1 MPGPPPGGPGER
13 MRGVS
18 ELASEKVFARKGAGS
33 DAARVGKQGRFA
45 RMMHRPELG
54 ALSGAILVYA
64 VFYILASDSGMFSL
78 SGLVNIFQVSA
89 ETGVLAVAAALL
101 MIAGEFDLSIGSIV
115 GFAGMTIMVL
125 VTAQSGGGFGWSFWP
140 AVAVALVLS
149 LLIGAFN
156 GALVMSTKLPSF
168 IITLGSLFI
177 FRGLTIALT
186 RSLTN
191 RTQLGD
197 LDQVVGY
204 ESARP
209 ILAGQ
214 LTFSGARFSITILW
228 WILLTILATW
238 VLLRTRQGNWIFG
251 AGGDANAARNVGVP
265 VTRLK
270 VALFMTTALAAFL
283 VGLLQVVQFTG
294 ADTLRGTQLEFRA
307 IIAAVVGGNL
317 LTGGYGSAVGASL
330 GALTF
335 AMIDQ
340 GIRLTGVD
348 ADWFQVVLGAVL
360 VAAVLFNNWIRG
372 RAAKR

>member
-1 MPGPPPGGPGER
+1 VTTDTAPPSVVPPADER
-13 MRGVS
+13 VRKVGLVS
-18 ELASEKVFARKGAGS
+18 RLLA
-33 DAARVGKQGRFA
+33 
-45 RMMHRPELG
+45 RPEV
-54 ALSGAILVYA
+54 GAIVAVVLVYA
-64 VFYILASDSGMFSL
+64 FLAVVAFDNNF
-78 SGLVNIFQVSA
+78 VSWQA
-89 ETGVLAVAAALL
+89 TAAVLNTAAPLGILAVAVALL
-101 MIAGEFDLSIGSIV
+101 MIAGEFDLSVGSIV

-125 VTAQSGGGFGWSFWP
+125 VTAQAGGGFGWSFWP

-197 LDQVVGY
+197 LDQVAGY
-204 ESARP
+204 ESARAL
-209 ILAGQ
+209 LAGQ
-214 LTFSGARFSITILW
+214 LNFGGARFSITILW

-283 VGLLQVVQFTG
+283 VALLQVVQFTG

>member
-1 MPGPPPGGPGER
+1 MRAGEEAER
-13 MRGVS
+13 DHRDRATTCGAPADERVRQVGLVS
-18 ELASEKVFARKGAGS
+18 RLLA
-33 DAARVGKQGRFA
+33 
-45 RMMHRPELG
+45 RPEV
-54 ALSGAILVYA
+54 GAIVAVVLVYVFLA
-64 VFYILASDSGMFSL
+64 VVAFDNNFISWQATAAILNTAAPLG
-78 SGLVNIFQVSA
+78 I
-89 ETGVLAVAAALL
+89 LAVAVALL

-125 VTAQSGGGFGWSFWP
+125 VTAQAGGRVRLVVLACRSGGS
-140 AVAVALVLS
+140 
-149 LLIGAFN
+149 
-156 GALVMSTKLPSF
+156 GALAADRCLQ
-168 IITLGSLFI
+168 
-177 FRGLTIALT
+177 RGLGDEHQAPVVHHHAGFALHIPRT
-186 RSLTN
+186 DHRAHTVADQPDPVGRSRPGGRVRVGATHPRRSTHL
-191 RTQLGD
+191 RRGPVQHHHPVVDPAHHPRHLGVAPD
-197 LDQVVGY
+197 
-204 ESARP
+204 
-209 ILAGQ
+209 
-214 LTFSGARFSITILW
+214 T
-228 WILLTILATW
+228 
-238 VLLRTRQGNWIFG
+238 QGNWIFG

-270 VALFMTTALAAFL
+270 VALFMTTAVAAFL
-283 VGLLQVVQFTG
+283 VALLQVVQFTG

-360 VAAVLFNNWIRG
+360 VAAVLFNNWIRR